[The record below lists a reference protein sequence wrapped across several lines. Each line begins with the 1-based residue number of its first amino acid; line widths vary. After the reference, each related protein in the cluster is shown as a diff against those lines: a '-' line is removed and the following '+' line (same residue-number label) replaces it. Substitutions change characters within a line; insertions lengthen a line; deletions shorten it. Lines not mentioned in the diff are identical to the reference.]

1 MRVLFVTLS
10 EKSHVYAMAPL
21 GWAMAAAGHEVR
33 MASNPAMAPVI
44 AGTGLTA
51 VSVGVDHPMHDI
63 VLEAQQNGML
73 EKDYAAW
80 TEISSEALSWDEV
93 LLKSTEERMG
103 LDVYSNSMVHEL
115 VEFCLSWRP
124 DLVVWDLLTFAGAVA
139 ARVCGAAHARLLWAA
154 DVYSTT
160 RAAFLDLRAQDPA
173 RAGTDPLGEWLGGY
187 LDRYGHEFDD
197 EILNGQWSIDL
208 LPASIQLPLPVPR
221 VPVRYTPYNGPSIAP
236 DWVLRP
242 PEKPRVCLT
251 PGVSFGVDSGYLP
264 VRTVLDS
271 LADLD
276 VEVVATF
283 DPDELPASDVPPN
296 TRVTGFVPLH
306 TLLPS
311 CSVTVNHAGY
321 GSWITAAYYGVPQFL
336 LPIRYGDL
344 MPVARNLES
353 AGAALF
359 ADGATADAQQVRDG
373 VLRLLSEPSFADDAG
388 ALRAEIMS
396 TPSAA
401 EIVPHLERLT
411 ITHRS
416 NRSLV

>member
-1 MRVLFVTLS
+1 
-10 EKSHVYAMAPL
+10 
-21 GWAMAAAGHEVR
+21 
-33 MASNPAMAPVI
+33 
-44 AGTGLTA
+44 
-51 VSVGVDHPMHDI
+51 
-63 VLEAQQNGML
+63 
-73 EKDYAAW
+73 
-80 TEISSEALSWDEV
+80 
-93 LLKSTEERMG
+93 
-103 LDVYSNSMVHEL
+103 
-115 VEFCLSWRP
+115 
-124 DLVVWDLLTFAGAVA
+124 
-139 ARVCGAAHARLLWAA
+139 
-154 DVYSTT
+154 VYSTT

-173 RAGTDPLGEWLGGY
+173 RAGIDPLGDWLGGY

-208 LPASIQLPLPVPR
+208 LPARIQLPLPVPR

-251 PGVSFGVDSGYLP
+251 PGASFGVDSGYLP

-276 VEVVATF
+276 VEVLATF
-283 DPDELPASDVPPN
+283 DPDELPASEVPAN
-296 TRVTGFVPLH
+296 TTLTGFVPLH

-311 CSVTVNHAGY
+311 CSVTVNHGGY

-344 MPVARNLES
+344 MPVAHNLRS

-359 ADGATADAQQVRDG
+359 EDGATADAQQVRDG

-401 EIVPHLERLT
+401 EIVPRLERLT
-411 ITHRS
+411 IAHHS
-416 NRSLV
+416 DRSLV